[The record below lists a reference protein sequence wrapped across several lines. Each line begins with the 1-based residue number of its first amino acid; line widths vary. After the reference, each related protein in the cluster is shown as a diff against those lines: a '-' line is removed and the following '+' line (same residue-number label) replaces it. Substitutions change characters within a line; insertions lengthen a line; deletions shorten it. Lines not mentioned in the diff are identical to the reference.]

1 MRKILLLLCILTIT
15 ISAKAQL
22 FSRNWIKGAYY
33 NIKGQKISGFV
44 SWYPP
49 KGSNKKT
56 VYIYFKQAKDSPET
70 KISTDNI
77 SAFITDKDDDGMI
90 DSFTISRNPL
100 FEHKPVVQV
109 ISSKNDLKLYESD
122 ISAQMAQA
130 TGAGPSMGSTGF
142 QSIMVAQATYYYGPN
157 IDNLTVLDKNNFME
171 IMPKIMADKPEAVA
185 RIKNK
190 KLRFKNIN
198 DLFYFYKYDIMPPVH
213 APFRDPFEGLKDE

>member
-1 MRKILLLLCILTIT
+1 MRKILLVLCILSIT

-33 NIKGQKISGFV
+33 DPKGQKISGLV
-44 SWYPP
+44 CWYPP
-49 KGSNKKT
+49 KGSNKKN
-56 VYIYFKQAKDSPET
+56 VYIYFKPAKDSPET

-90 DSFTISRNPL
+90 DSFTISKNPL

-122 ISAQMAQA
+122 VSVVKTLS
-130 TGAGPSMGSTGF
+130 TGMGATGF
-142 QSIMVAQATYYYGPN
+142 QSTIVIEATYYYGPS

-171 IMPKIMADKPEAVA
+171 IMPQIMVDKPEAVA

-190 KLRFKNIN
+190 KLRFKDIQ
-198 DLFYFYKYDIMPPVH
+198 DLFYFYKYDIMPPAN

>member
-1 MRKILLLLCILTIT
+1 MRKILLLLCILSITIT
-15 ISAKAQL
+15 AKAGL
-22 FSRNWIKGAYY
+22 FWKQWIKGAYY
-33 NIKGQKISGFV
+33 NLKGQKISGLV

-56 VYIYFKQAKDSPET
+56 VYIYFKQDKDAPET
-70 KISTDNI
+70 KISTDDI

-90 DSFTISRNPL
+90 DSFTISKNPL

-122 ISAQMAQA
+122 VSALKAQA
-130 TGAGPSMGSTGF
+130 TGIGATGF
-142 QSIMVAQATYYYGPN
+142 QSTMVIEATYYYGPN

-171 IMPKIMADKPEAVA
+171 IMPKIMVNKPEAVA

-190 KLRFKNIN
+190 KLRFKDIDN
-198 DLFYFYKYDIMPPVH
+198 LFYFYKYDIMPPAH